1 MKIQCIHPWKVSYDE
16 ARTIQ
21 DKVSRMVEIKPL
33 GKRVEYIAGADVAY
47 SAENNHLIA
56 GVIVFTFPSLTIVEK
71 VWSEG
76 KADFPYIPGLLTF
89 REAPILL
96 NAFAQLKIEPDVI
109 LFDGQGIAHNRR
121 IGLASHIGV
130 VLGISAIG
138 CAKSRLIGKY
148 TEPGENKGDKSPL
161 RDKGKIIGMVLRTR
175 TGVKPIF
182 VSVGHKIDLS
192 TAVAIV
198 MACTGKYRL
207 PEPTRQAHLLVN
219 RFLKDQ
225 NRTKY

>member
-1 MKIQCIHPWKVSYDE
+1 MKIQHIHPWKVSYDE
-16 ARTIQ
+16 ARAIQ
-21 DKVSRMVEIKPL
+21 EKVSRMVEIKPL
-33 GKRVEYIAGADVAY
+33 PLGKRVKHIAGADVAY
-47 SAENNHLIA
+47 STQNNRLIA
-56 GVIVFTFPSLTIVEK
+56 GVIVFSFSFPSLSIVEE

-130 VLGISAIG
+130 VLGRPAIG
-138 CAKSRLIGKY
+138 CAKSRLIGEY

-161 RDKGKIIGMVLRTR
+161 RDKGTIIGMVLRTR
-175 TGVKPIF
+175 TRVKPIF
-182 VSVGHKIDLS
+182 ISVGHKIDLS
-192 TAVAIV
+192 TAVTIV
-198 MACTGKYRL
+198 LACTGKYRL

-219 RFLKDQ
+219 RLLKG
-225 NRTKY
+225 